1 MEARQAWAHGPQIQ
15 ITGESGKIVTRQL
28 FLDGPYS
35 AALTAPRSVYVMPL
49 VDYLGVSYVRPNNVD
64 FISPGLPEFYSGPGL
79 AYGYGYD
86 AATKPAPFEPGSK
99 FGLTFTAGFKRW
111 NGGAFVDAGAAQMQ
125 AFTGVFTAPSGMA
138 ATTDAAPFAR
148 LTIPAGADA
157 VSYSSEGAEVH
168 STARFRFLGDGFTP
182 SSAASGVYLLSL
194 QLTSTQVGMQ
204 PSDPFYFVLTK
215 GSPPSSVNA
224 AVASLGLSSSLVQY
238 VPEPASLTPIV
249 TAGVVCLAHRRR
261 KHLTRRRACIRGGF
275 NITPS
280 SRGERPMRRKTSAR
294 DNCQIARGTRLRRGF
309 TLVELLV
316 VIAIIGVLV
325 SLLMPAVQAAR
336 EAARSAQCKSQMRQI
351 GLAIHQHCDTHKG
364 DLPEWFHAAGGQSWV
379 YTLAPFTERVDAL
392 RVCPDD
398 WKRDERLTAKA
409 TSYLL
414 NDYLADNVDD
424 TVRNLRQIQST
435 SQTIAIFEAADATTI
450 DEMEPAKYDHTHAT
464 QWFSDYYVSKGWTLT
479 EIEKELQVDRH
490 SGTANYLYLDG
501 HVATLPREQ
510 ISEWV
515 NAGFNFAKPQ

>member
-1 MEARQAWAHGPQIQ
+1 
-15 ITGESGKIVTRQL
+15 
-28 FLDGPYS
+28 
-35 AALTAPRSVYVMPL
+35 
-49 VDYLGVSYVRPNNVD
+49 
-64 FISPGLPEFYSGPGL
+64 
-79 AYGYGYD
+79 
-86 AATKPAPFEPGSK
+86 
-99 FGLTFTAGFKRW
+99 
-111 NGGAFVDAGAAQMQ
+111 
-125 AFTGVFTAPSGMA
+125 
-138 ATTDAAPFAR
+138 
-148 LTIPAGADA
+148 
-157 VSYSSEGAEVH
+157 
-168 STARFRFLGDGFTP
+168 
-182 SSAASGVYLLSL
+182 
-194 QLTSTQVGMQ
+194 MQ
-204 PSDPFYFVLTK
+204 PSDPFYFMLTK
-215 GSPPSSVNA
+215 GVSPGAVNA
-224 AVASLGLSSSLVQY
+224 AVASLGFSSSLVQY
-238 VPEPASLTPIV
+238 VPEPAGLEILM
-249 TAGVVCLAHRRR
+249 AGVICVVYRS
-261 KHLTRRRACIRGGF
+261 
-275 NITPS
+275 P
-280 SRGERPMRRKTSAR
+280 
-294 DNCQIARGTRLRRGF
+294 TRLRRRMRGSRGGVTDAAVERREPFHRGDISHTATRDMARGTSPRGGF

-364 DLPEWFHAAGGQSWV
+364 DLPEWFHAAGGKSWV
-379 YTLAPFTERVDAL
+379 YTLAPFTERVDAI

-398 WKRDERLTAKA
+398 LKRDERLTAKA